1 MIVFVSMKWVLQR
14 TQRKHLHSCLA
25 AVYENNFV
33 QGSVFAGNSWQTR
46 KPWSAEWRREGQDR
60 AGICCIKMLIAVL
73 CCWWSWYR
81 VLCMTRAHH
90 AGTMWGLTT
99 LLTSQDHP
107 GWSWSL
113 ITGGEL
119 KYFSLWRALYW
130 DESLSRKLIGK
141 KFPIVAWFCCWL
153 RYQIL
158 MIRTVLQ

>member
-14 TQRKHLHSCLA
+14 TQRKHLHSWLA

-46 KPWSAEWRREGQDR
+46 KPWSAEWRRVGQSWDLLYQD
-60 AGICCIKMLIAVL
+60 ADSCVVLLMELISSIMHDPGTS
-73 CCWWSWYR
+73 CWHHVRSHNTPHSSGSSR
-81 VLCMTRAHH
+81 VE
-90 AGTMWGLTT
+90 
-99 LLTSQDHP
+99 
-107 GWSWSL
+107 L

-130 DESLSRKLIGK
+130 DKSLSRKLIGK
-141 KFPIVAWFCCWL
+141 KFPIVAWFCGWL

-158 MIRTVLQ
+158 IRTVLQ